1 MLEKNATV
9 TCIEGIFFISIEA
22 MDGKRIANI
31 NDPAGLQVVFNNPMQ
46 YSVYVH
52 KYPLQKSVYHFGNLH
67 KEVIKVT

>member
-1 MLEKNATV
+1 
-9 TCIEGIFFISIEA
+9 

-46 YSVYVH
+46 YSVYLH
-52 KYPLQKSVYHFGNLH
+52 KNPLQKSVYHFGNLH